1 MTHSQS
7 GAIGWPIADARP
19 KLVKAIIAAE
29 PSGPPFA
36 NAVFGNEP
44 ARLWG
49 VTDIPMTYDPPV
61 SDPKQLVVVQQPAPD
76 GPNLERCRL
85 QGEPGAAC
93 RRSRAFRS
101 DTLLRNPRI
110 TRCTTIARPNISH
123 RQGCRIRSCGSRRG
137 IRGNGH
143 MLMLEKNN
151 LEIASFIAQWIAGT
165 CVELDSANGLRH

>member
-36 NAVFGNEP
+36 NAVFGTEP
-44 ARLWG
+44 ARAWG

-61 SDPKQLVVVQQPAPD
+61 TDPKQISVVQQAVAD

-85 QGEPGAAC
+85 QAEPARRMPTLAGIPILILAAE
-93 RRSRAFRS
+93 SSYHAVY
-101 DTLLRNPRI
+101 DH
-110 TRCTTIARPNISH
+110 CTAKYLAQAGVANTFVRLEDV
-123 RQGCRIRSCGSRRG
+123 GL
-137 IRGNGH
+137 RGNGH
-143 MLMLEKNN
+143 MLMIEKNN
-151 LEIASFIAQWIAGT
+151 LEIADFIAQW
-165 CVELDSANGLRH
+165 VEKNVR